1 MLKLIKKYV
10 KKDRKELVGNKDVIL
25 KLVYTDVFKNKWYA
39 PEELS
44 DYPFVRLNQIQTYS
58 RYTELKLDNARLIKI
73 ADVCMEALKEG
84 RNQDAMILINE
95 IKVAEQL
102 FCEKNTLLKLASA
115 MFLLNDERAN
125 SLNEQLEAQK
135 IEIMRNDA
143 DAMAFFLPIA
153 YQTLQGYKNNS
164 DLQVVEY
171 LQKTIPII
179 ERLNYLI
186 SNTSTGL

>member
-1 MLKLIKKYV
+1 MFKLLDKFR
-10 KKDRKELVGNKDVIL
+10 KKDRKELVGNKDVVL
-25 KLVYTDVFKNKWYA
+25 NLVYTDVFNNNWYA
-39 PEELS
+39 PQELS

-58 RYTELKLDNARLIKI
+58 RYTELKLDNTRLIKI
-73 ADVCMEALKEG
+73 ADSCMDALKDGKTQE
-84 RNQDAMILINE
+84 AMILINE

-125 SLNEQLEAQK
+125 SLNEETEAKK

-143 DAMAFFLPIA
+143 DCMAFFLPIA

-164 DLQVVEY
+164 DLQVIEY
-171 LQKTIPII
+171 LQKTLPIV

-186 SNTSTGL
+186 SNTSTEL

>member
-1 MLKLIKKYV
+1 MLKLIKKYF

-102 FCEKNTLLKLASA
+102 FCEKNTLLKLSSA

>member
-1 MLKLIKKYV
+1 MLKFIKKYF
-10 KKDRKELVGNKDVIL
+10 KKDRKESIGNKDVVL

-44 DYPFVRLNQIQTYS
+44 DYPFIRLNQIQTYS

-84 RNQDAMILINE
+84 RNQDVMILINE

-115 MFLLNDERAN
+115 MFLLNNERAN
-125 SLNEQLEAQK
+125 SLNEQIEAQK

-164 DLQVVEY
+164 ELQVVEY
-171 LQKTIPII
+171 LQKTLPII

-186 SNTSTGL
+186 LNTSIK

>member
-1 MLKLIKKYV
+1 MFKFIKKYF
-10 KKDRKELVGNKDVIL
+10 KKDRKELIGNKDVIL
-25 KLVYTDVFKNKWYA
+25 KLVYTDVFNNKWYA

-44 DYPFVRLNQIQTYS
+44 DYPFIRLNQIQTYS
-58 RYTELKLDNARLIKI
+58 RYTELKLDNSRLVKI
-73 ADVCMEALKEG
+73 ADTCMEALKEG

-125 SLNEQLEAQK
+125 SLNEQIEAQK
-135 IEIMRNDA
+135 IDIMRNDA
-143 DAMAFFLPIA
+143 DAMAFFLPVA
-153 YQTLQGYKNNS
+153 YQTLQGYKSNS

-171 LQKTIPII
+171 LQKTLPII

-186 SNTSTGL
+186 SNTSIE